1 MNNRTKTTL
10 ALSLL
15 VLAGLAGIVFHADGI
30 VYGQSAYAFSPDTLR
45 QDTTKNKR
53 PDGTRTSNPVTDLTL
68 QDLIPP
74 APAAMEIAK
83 GIAYPVD
90 LSSGLLN
97 IEIPLYE
104 IVSGDIRIPITL
116 SYHASGLKPGI
127 HSRTW
132 LPQGWS
138 LSVGP
143 TLSRVI
149 RGGPD
154 EYVYDAATA
163 AAASPTWTQLNA
175 VAEQAVDIA
184 LDEFFYSLPGHSGKL
199 YFTRTPSGGFSSTL
213 RYTDPSRSTTTGKY
227 DGSISE
233 WTWSRETGSTAQT
246 YGFSYDGL
254 GRLTGTKRYTDNGT
268 TATNAFTEQGLVY
281 DRNGNVTNVT
291 RYGSSAS
298 SAEDIFTFTLTGNR
312 ISSLTN
318 AGTNGSGVTY
328 TSFTYDANG
337 NTTHDGRTGQDL
349 SWNMLNLIGGVST
362 TSGNTTTQLASYSW
376 YADGTKY
383 SAERPDGSGYVY
395 KGNVIYEKAAGG
407 ALTLDCVLTTG
418 GRIVANK
425 NASGT
430 ITGYTVYHHITDHLG
445 SVRAIT
451 DAGTG
456 TVVETSDFLPFGTRW
471 SQTSGSS
478 SATITDATNRW
489 RYSGKEEQKA
499 INAAL
504 PLIDYGARMY
514 DPAIARWMSVD
525 PMAEKYYPM
534 STYGYCVDSPVS
546 FIDPKGMEWEKPKEA
561 ERLKKS
567 IDKKITS
574 LNNDIA
580 KDQAKI
586 AGGGLNEKQIAR
598 CKGRISEANERL
610 SNLNTS
616 KADIDLLGE
625 DPNNVYAFRTISGGK
640 HHVLQG
646 EDGKI
651 YIETSS
657 NAVSIHEITHIRQS
671 LKAGGLRF
679 LDGKLRN
686 AGTDIDNF
694 SQMEID
700 AYKQQYSYDES
711 FPGSLRG
718 KGLQGI
724 DVFSVGSIKNDAGE
738 YVYRAIY
745 EYSLKLN

>member
-1 MNNRTKTTL
+1 M
-10 ALSLL
+10 
-15 VLAGLAGIVFHADGI
+15 D
-30 VYGQSAYAFSPDTLR
+30 
-45 QDTTKNKR
+45 
-53 PDGTRTSNPVTDLTL
+53 
-68 QDLIPP
+68 
-74 APAAMEIAK
+74 
-83 GIAYPVD
+83 
-90 LSSGLLN
+90 
-97 IEIPLYE
+97 PL
-104 IVSGDIRIPITL
+104 
-116 SYHASGLKPGI
+116 
-127 HSRTW
+127 
-132 LPQGWS
+132 
-138 LSVGP
+138 
-143 TLSRVI
+143 
-149 RGGPD
+149 
-154 EYVYDAATA
+154 
-163 AAASPTWTQLNA
+163 
-175 VAEQAVDIA
+175 
-184 LDEFFYSLPGHSGKL
+184 
-199 YFTRTPSGGFSSTL
+199 
-213 RYTDPSRSTTTGKY
+213 
-227 DGSISE
+227 
-233 WTWSRETGSTAQT
+233 
-246 YGFSYDGL
+246 
-254 GRLTGTKRYTDNGT
+254 
-268 TATNAFTEQGLVY
+268 
-281 DRNGNVTNVT
+281 
-291 RYGSSAS
+291 
-298 SAEDIFTFTLTGNR
+298 
-312 ISSLTN
+312 
-318 AGTNGSGVTY
+318 
-328 TSFTYDANG
+328 
-337 NTTHDGRTGQDL
+337 
-349 SWNMLNLIGGVST
+349 
-362 TSGNTTTQLASYSW
+362 
-376 YADGTKY
+376 
-383 SAERPDGSGYVY
+383 
-395 KGNVIYEKAAGG
+395 
-407 ALTLDCVLTTG
+407 
-418 GRIVANK
+418 
-425 NASGT
+425 
-430 ITGYTVYHHITDHLG
+430 
-445 SVRAIT
+445 
-451 DAGTG
+451 
-456 TVVETSDFLPFGTRW
+456 
-471 SQTSGSS
+471 
-478 SATITDATNRW
+478 
-489 RYSGKEEQKA
+489 
-499 INAAL
+499 
-504 PLIDYGARMY
+504 
-514 DPAIARWMSVD
+514 
-525 PMAEKYYPM
+525 AEKYYPM

-598 CKGRISEANERL
+598 CKGRISEANERI

>member
-1 MNNRTKTTL
+1 MRSKLIIALFLLIGLLFPMEYSSSGAQRQGTFPGGQFAL
-10 ALSLL
+10 RASLSGRIPAREGSLPQDISLDPQGGLSL
-15 VLAGLAGIVFHADGI
+15 VKD
-30 VYGQSAYAFSPDTLR
+30 
-45 QDTTKNKR
+45 
-53 PDGTRTSNPVTDLTL
+53 DGTNASREAVTL
-68 QDLIPP
+68 
-74 APAAMEIAK
+74 PAA
-83 GIAYPVD
+83 
-90 LSSGLLN
+90 
-97 IEIPLYE
+97 
-104 IVSGDIRIPITL
+104 VSATGADECTVTLKTL
-116 SYHASGLKPGI
+116 SYDAWGRLTGESTTVGDGTTSG
-127 HSRTW
+127 
-132 LPQGWS
+132 
-138 LSVGP
+138 SV
-143 TLSRVI
+143 SDVMA
-149 RGGPD
+149 
-154 EYVYDAATA
+154 YSYDAVGRMTGRTYGSGTGAVSEALSYNVRSWLTGQS
-163 AAASPTWTQLNA
+163 SP
-175 VAEQAVDIA
+175 V
-184 LDEFFYSLPGHSGKL
+184 
-199 YFTRTPSGGFSSTL
+199 FSSTL

-598 CKGRISEANERL
+598 CKGRISEANERI

>member
-1 MNNRTKTTL
+1 MRSKLIIALFLLIGLLFPMEYSSSGAQRQGTFPGGQFALRASLSGRIPAREGSLPQDISLDPQGITTDAFL
-10 ALSLL
+10 AYT
-15 VLAGLAGIVFHADGI
+15 FT
-30 VYGQSAYAFSPDTLR
+30 GQVSGSREAVTL
-45 QDTTKNKR
+45 
-53 PDGTRTSNPVTDLTL
+53 
-68 QDLIPP
+68 
-74 APAAMEIAK
+74 PAA
-83 GIAYPVD
+83 
-90 LSSGLLN
+90 
-97 IEIPLYE
+97 
-104 IVSGDIRIPITL
+104 VSATGADECTVTLGTL
-116 SYHASGLKPGI
+116 SYDAWGRLTGESTTVGDGTTSG
-127 HSRTW
+127 
-132 LPQGWS
+132 
-138 LSVGP
+138 SV
-143 TLSRVI
+143 SDVMA
-149 RGGPD
+149 
-154 EYVYDAATA
+154 YSYDAVGRMTGRTYGSGTGAVSEALSYNVRSWLTGQS
-163 AAASPTWTQLNA
+163 SP
-175 VAEQAVDIA
+175 V
-184 LDEFFYSLPGHSGKL
+184 
-199 YFTRTPSGGFSSTL
+199 FSSTL

-598 CKGRISEANERL
+598 CKGRISEANERI

>member
-1 MNNRTKTTL
+1 MRSKLIIALFLLIGLLFPMEYSSSGAQRQGTFPGGQFALRASLSGRIPAREGSLPQDISLDPQGITTDAFL
-10 ALSLL
+10 AYT
-15 VLAGLAGIVFHADGI
+15 FT
-30 VYGQSAYAFSPDTLR
+30 GQVSGSREAVTL
-45 QDTTKNKR
+45 
-53 PDGTRTSNPVTDLTL
+53 
-68 QDLIPP
+68 
-74 APAAMEIAK
+74 PAA
-83 GIAYPVD
+83 
-90 LSSGLLN
+90 
-97 IEIPLYE
+97 
-104 IVSGDIRIPITL
+104 VSATGADECTVTLGTL
-116 SYHASGLKPGI
+116 SYDAWERLTGESTTVGDGTATG
-127 HSRTW
+127 SVSDVMAYSYDGVGRMTGRTYGTGTGAVSEALSYNVRSW
-132 LPQGWS
+132 LTGQS
-138 LSVGP
+138 
-143 TLSRVI
+143 
-149 RGGPD
+149 
-154 EYVYDAATA
+154 
-163 AAASPTWTQLNA
+163 SP
-175 VAEQAVDIA
+175 V
-184 LDEFFYSLPGHSGKL
+184 
-199 YFTRTPSGGFSSTL
+199 FSSTL

-362 TSGNTTTQLASYSW
+362 TSGNTTTQLASYGW

-471 SQTSGSS
+471 SLTSGSS
-478 SATITDATNRW
+478 TATVTDAANRW

-534 STYGYCVDSPVS
+534 GGYNYCAGNPVKYIDSDGRKILLPKGTTRQNIYLVLGNLQKLTDDRLVYSTQKDGTVRIRIASMGEGNKITGTRLIRRLNSSKHTMTIQIGSFDRGNSEIDKNSDNATNGEGTDVVVS
-546 FIDPKGMEWEKPKEA
+546 FDPSSDPAIKTLDPETGCVMDQKRPIHIGLAHELIHGERSMRGEAINYKEMGTQTYTNSSFETVEEPVRKEEA
-561 ERLKKS
+561 ATVGIKYHTKK
-567 IDKKITS
+567 DITE
-574 LNNDIA
+574 NQIREE
-580 KDQAKI
+580 Q
-586 AGGGLNEKQIAR
+586 GLNKR
-598 CKGRISEANERL
+598 G
-610 SNLNTS
+610 
-616 KADIDLLGE
+616 
-625 DPNNVYAFRTISGGK
+625 
-640 HHVLQG
+640 
-646 EDGKI
+646 
-651 YIETSS
+651 
-657 NAVSIHEITHIRQS
+657 
-671 LKAGGLRF
+671 
-679 LDGKLRN
+679 
-686 AGTDIDNF
+686 
-694 SQMEID
+694 
-700 AYKQQYSYDES
+700 AY
-711 FPGSLRG
+711 
-718 KGLQGI
+718 
-724 DVFSVGSIKNDAGE
+724 
-738 YVYRAIY
+738 
-745 EYSLKLN
+745 

>member
-1 MNNRTKTTL
+1 MMKKW
-10 ALSLL
+10 
-15 VLAGLAGIVFHADGI
+15 F
-30 VYGQSAYAFSPDTLR
+30 P
-45 QDTTKNKR
+45 
-53 PDGTRTSNPVTDLTL
+53 
-68 QDLIPP
+68 
-74 APAAMEIAK
+74 
-83 GIAYPVD
+83 
-90 LSSGLLN
+90 
-97 IEIPLYE
+97 
-104 IVSGDIRIPITL
+104 
-116 SYHASGLKPGI
+116 
-127 HSRTW
+127 
-132 LPQGWS
+132 
-138 LSVGP
+138 
-143 TLSRVI
+143 
-149 RGGPD
+149 
-154 EYVYDAATA
+154 
-163 AAASPTWTQLNA
+163 TQLK
-175 VAEQAVDIA
+175 I
-184 LDEFFYSLPGHSGKL
+184 
-199 YFTRTPSGGFSSTL
+199 
-213 RYTDPSRSTTTGKY
+213 
-227 DGSISE
+227 
-233 WTWSRETGSTAQT
+233 
-246 YGFSYDGL
+246 
-254 GRLTGTKRYTDNGT
+254 
-268 TATNAFTEQGLVY
+268 
-281 DRNGNVTNVT
+281 
-291 RYGSSAS
+291 
-298 SAEDIFTFTLTGNR
+298 
-312 ISSLTN
+312 
-318 AGTNGSGVTY
+318 
-328 TSFTYDANG
+328 NG
-337 NTTHDGRTGQDL
+337 NTTHDGRTRQDL
-349 SWNMLNLIGGVST
+349 AWNELNLISGVST
-362 TSGNTTTQLASYSW
+362 TSGGNTSQLASYTW
-376 YADGTKY
+376 MADGAKY
-383 SAERPDGSGYVY
+383 ASARADGSGYVY
-395 KGNVIYEKAAGG
+395 KGALIFERNAAGK
-407 ALTLDCVLTTG
+407 LSLDAALTTG
-418 GRIVANK
+418 GRITAQK
-425 NASGT
+425 DASTGAV
-430 ITGYTVYHHITDHLG
+430 TGYTVHHHITDHLG
-445 SVRAIT
+445 SVRAVV
-451 DAGTG
+451 DFAGN
-456 TVVETSDFLPFGTRW
+456 VLETSDFLPYGTRW
-471 SQTSGSS
+471 SQTGGSS

-489 RYSGKEEQKA
+489 RYSGKEEQA
-499 INAAL
+499 AALNPAL
-504 PLIDYGARMY
+504 PLIDFGARMY

-525 PMAEKYYPM
+525 PLAEKYYPM

-598 CKGRISEANERL
+598 CKGRISEANERI